1 MSSAGREAGEAR
13 MRRFL
18 NKIGGQVALLR
29 ADPERFARN
38 LTQYTHPALFAERLV
53 DVQHVVPMHVRVE
66 RGLPRMLNV
75 LDAAW
80 TRSGMTGGPNTVVNL
95 ACRVAQQGV
104 GVRLVST
111 TARVSLDPVWFRGHA
126 KSLLGGA
133 DFPEIGIASA
143 CDASAPLGVGA
154 DDMFL
159 ATHWTTAQQLKPVLP
174 QMMCQ
179 RFFYMLQE
187 FEPAFHAWSSNYAR
201 AIETYGMDFW
211 PIVNESVL
219 ADFLFEQRL
228 GRLSDPETR
237 ARAMVFEPAVD
248 RALFRPQGQSSRSP
262 ASRSPASRSPASRP
276 QRLLFYAR
284 PSNPRNMFGLGL
296 LALRA
301 AAADPAFAGWE
312 FLAIGSRSSV
322 PELDLGSGHV
332 LKRAPWL
339 DYAGYA
345 GLLSQADILLCP
357 MLSPHTSYPVL
368 EMAACGGLSVTNTFA
383 TKTAC
388 VLGAMSPS
396 IVAVEPTVEGFTAG
410 LIEAAGR
417 AGVAADAT
425 LHMPRNWAES
435 LDPVAARIASVLSG
449 GRAA

>member
-1 MSSAGREAGEAR
+1 

-18 NKIGGQVALLR
+18 NKIGGQISLLL

-111 TARVSLDPVWFRGHA
+111 TAPASLNPVWFRDHA
-126 KSLLGGA
+126 RSLLGGA

-143 CDASAPLGVGA
+143 CDASVPLAVGA
-154 DDMFL
+154 DDIFL

-174 QMMCQ
+174 QMECQ

-219 ADFLFEQRL
+219 AEFLFEQRF
-228 GRLSDPETR
+228 GRLCDPETR

-248 RALFRPQGQSSRSP
+248 GALFRPQTP
-262 ASRSPASRSPASRP
+262 DPHSPASRP
-276 QRLLFYAR
+276 RRLLFYAR

-345 GLLSQADILLCP
+345 ALLGQADILLCP

-368 EMAACGGLSVTNTFA
+368 EMAACGGLSVTNIFA
-383 TKTAC
+383 TKTAS
-388 VLGAMSPS
+388 VLRAMSPS

-410 LIEAAGR
+410 LVEAAGR
-417 AGVAADAT
+417 VGLAGGAT
-425 LHMPRNWAES
+425 LHMPRDWAES
-435 LDPVAARIASVLSG
+435 LDPVAARISSVFCG
-449 GRAA
+449 G